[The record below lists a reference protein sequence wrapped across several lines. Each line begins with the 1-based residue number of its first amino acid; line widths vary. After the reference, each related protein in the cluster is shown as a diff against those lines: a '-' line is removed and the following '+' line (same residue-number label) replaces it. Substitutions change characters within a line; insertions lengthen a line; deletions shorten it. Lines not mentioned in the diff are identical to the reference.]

1 MKQPNVF
8 VVDDDDAVRD
18 ALVTLLDSNGVGAVG
33 YASAEAF
40 LESGAADGPG
50 CLILDVRM
58 PGMTGPQLQAE
69 LARRGSQLS
78 IIFLTAYG
86 DIPTTVQAIKGGAVD
101 FLTKP
106 VDGQQLLELVR
117 ASIAQLEFRTRQAAK
132 TYRIAGLTEREQEI
146 LELVLA
152 GHTNKAIA
160 QQLGISHRT
169 VEVHRSH
176 IMQKAGASNILELVR
191 AVEKGRHD

>member
-1 MKQPNVF
+1 MKQPRVF

-18 ALVTLLDSNGVGAVG
+18 ALVTLLDSNGIAAVG

-40 LESGAADGPG
+40 LESGGADAPG

-69 LARRGSQLS
+69 LARRGRHLA

-106 VDGQQLLELVR
+106 VDGQQLLQLVR
-117 ASIAQLEFRTRQAAK
+117 TSIAQLESRTRQ
-132 TYRIAGLTEREQEI
+132 TEITHRIAGLTEREQEI
-146 LELVLA
+146 LKLVLT
-152 GHTNKAIA
+152 GLTNKAIA

-176 IMQKAGASNILELVR
+176 IMQKAGASNILQLVR
-191 AVEKGRHD
+191 AVEKDGHD